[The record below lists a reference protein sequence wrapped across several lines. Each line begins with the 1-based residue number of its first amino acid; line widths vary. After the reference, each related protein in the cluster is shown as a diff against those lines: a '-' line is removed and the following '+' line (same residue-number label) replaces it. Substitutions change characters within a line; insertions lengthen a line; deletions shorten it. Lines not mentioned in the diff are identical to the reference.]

1 MVIRNTSSENQTEGF
16 DPYCIQLLE
25 GPLVWGVFSIPCACV
40 GVPASMWLLWV
51 LVQKRRRGLSNDVYM
66 LNLTVMDFVFNLSIL
81 PCTINFFFLRND
93 PFFMIIQVL
102 YCFSISGRPLFMA
115 CICVDCYTAVVH
127 PISYMKMK
135 QSKHRMVAIAL
146 AWSLT
151 LVYGMVFVLD
161 IQLYTTAFTVIPYI
175 LSLPTITFCDFSIL
189 CALRK
194 PSPSG
199 RSDVHPQKQKAL
211 QTIINSFT
219 MAIVAYLPP
228 LVVFSFSPLFP
239 LSAAEIW
246 CNVQSPAL
254 IAPLIGSSIMP
265 VLYLHNLGCL
275 KGLGRCGCA

>member
-1 MVIRNTSSENQTEGF
+1 MCAGFNMVIRNTSSENQTEGF

-93 PFFMIIQVL
+93 PFFMITQVL
-102 YCFSISGRPLFMA
+102 YCFSVSGRPLFMA

-127 PISYMKMK
+127 PITYMKMK

-151 LVYGMVFVLD
+151 LVYGMMFVLGV
-161 IQLYTTAFTVIPYI
+161 QLFTTAV
-175 LSLPTITFCDFSIL
+175 
-189 CALRK
+189 
-194 PSPSG
+194 
-199 RSDVHPQKQKAL
+199 
-211 QTIINSFT
+211 
-219 MAIVAYLPP
+219 
-228 LVVFSFSPLFP
+228 
-239 LSAAEIW
+239 
-246 CNVQSPAL
+246 
-254 IAPLIGSSIMP
+254 
-265 VLYLHNLGCL
+265 
-275 KGLGRCGCA
+275 